1 MSYGIGIMEFQF
13 DAYAVNDEFAVNCS
27 NEMVQRERKW
37 ILERS
42 ADIDTPIQEKL
53 DDEHNDNLFQIRLL
67 MENLK
72 WLMNDGVQE
81 PLSDVML
88 YYLDDMCAGYAWNIS
103 GKVGAHTANERRFEI
118 GFKDDWYE
126 EIEIYVDGEVVRT
139 TEVPPDE

>member
-1 MSYGIGIMEFQF
+1 MSYGIMEFQF

-53 DDEHNDNLFQIRLL
+53 DDEHTHNLFQIRQL

-72 WLMNDGVQE
+72 WLMNEGVQE

-88 YYLDDMCAGYAWNIS
+88 YYLDDMNAGYAWNIS
-103 GKVGAHTANERRFEI
+103 GKVGANERRFEI
-118 GFKDDWYE
+118 GFKNAWCE
-126 EIEIYVDGEVVRT
+126 EIEIYVAGEVIRT